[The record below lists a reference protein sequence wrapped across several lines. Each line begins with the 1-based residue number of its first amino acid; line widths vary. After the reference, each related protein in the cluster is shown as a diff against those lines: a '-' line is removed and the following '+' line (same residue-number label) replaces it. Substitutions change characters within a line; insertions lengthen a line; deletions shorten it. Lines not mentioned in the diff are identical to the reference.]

1 MTPVTMVTRSKQDM
15 ELRLLY
21 ELIDDEEQL
30 MLAMVLTMTMTKR
43 NGASCREHV
52 VSMSVI
58 YVIHRFH
65 LEA

>member
-1 MTPVTMVTRSKQDM
+1 M

-21 ELIDDEEQL
+21 ELIDDEEPQL